1 MGYDVEYQI
10 TLYVDD
16 QDLKETLYYSRGDCG
31 WFGDEPSPDVAN
43 EGISDEDDRSDWC
56 ITIADGT
63 VDMEFFSEK
72 FYSRY
77 MNRMLQALKE
87 RVPSLHGY
95 VSCQDDG
102 DDIYW
107 TITSKVRRYE
117 REERALTAQ
126 ARREYEASYCYWKVR
141 SGAASN
147 TRKRRLGE
155 GDSEDQKS

>member
-1 MGYDVEYQI
+1 MNSDS
-10 TLYVDD
+10 DD
-16 QDLKETLYYSRGDCG
+16 QS
-31 WFGDEPSPDVAN
+31 VN
-43 EGISDEDDRSDWC
+43 SDWC

-72 FYSRY
+72 FYNRY
-77 MNRMLQALKE
+77 MTSMLKVLKE

-95 VSCQDDG
+95 VSCRDD
-102 DDIYW
+102 DVDIYW

-117 REERALTAQ
+117 REERALTAE
-126 ARREYEASYCYWKVR
+126 ARREYEMSYCYWKVR

>member
-1 MGYDVEYQI
+1 MIETDCPCATRMGYDVEYEI

-16 QDLKETLYYSRGDCG
+16 QDLKETLYYDRGDCG
-31 WFGDEPSPDVAN
+31 WFGDEPSPDVEN
-43 EGISDEDDRSDWC
+43 EGISDKEGGDWC

-63 VDMEFFSEK
+63 VDMDFRSEK

-95 VSCQDDG
+95 VSCQDAG
-102 DDIYW
+102 YDIYW

-117 REERALTAQ
+117 REERALTAE
-126 ARREYEASYCYWKVR
+126 ARQVYEQSY
-141 SGAASN
+141 ASN

-155 GDSEDQKS
+155 GDSA